1 MIEKTDAAMTGKVG
15 TIVSVN
21 KRENGT
27 ALVMLSTGFRC
38 GTADAALM
46 LTAEGYA
53 STETI
58 VQLVTEAPKTPAHAA
73 KLVEI
78 IGVDDR
84 EPGQEG

>member
-1 MIEKTDAAMTGKVG
+1 MQPRG

-27 ALVMLSTGFRC
+27 ALIMLSTGFRC
-38 GTADAALM
+38 GTSDPALI
-46 LTAEGYA
+46 LAAEGYA
-53 STETI
+53 GTETVI
-58 VQLVTEAPKTPAHAA
+58 QLVTEAPKTPAHAA

-78 IGVDDR
+78 IAADR